1 MQLMSLKCP
10 NCNAL
15 VEQTEEG
22 KFHCASCGTSFLA
35 DYDREDVEFERIKTE
50 AEIRKRQLDLAEK
63 RMENGPA
70 GAAMHRPVQKS
81 RAISIAIIVFIAFM
95 LLIGAISAVFAI
107 QRMAASSAA
116 SRQREEQRE
125 KEQEEKRK
133 QQEEEQ
139 KRRKEEEERRK
150 EEEKQALLASY
161 KVTPEELMADP
172 FFTENAQAAMLAQ
185 VKDNTDLF
193 YTNWVLTEVEY
204 LTSYIFYAK
213 DDNERKHNYVVS
225 VYRVQWDKVFDDHV
239 DHYVMYDGACLN
251 NVSKNQDGTIKT
263 DYVPHELTY
272 NSELVANQ
280 FLSGYTELD
289 QLIRREVYGNADYDY
304 VEFDFGIGA
313 EAAEDSGET
322 EPVAEAEE

>member
-22 KFHCASCGTSFLA
+22 KFHCDSCGTSFLA
-35 DYDREDVEFERIKTE
+35 DYDREDVEYARIKTE
-50 AEIRKRQLDLAEK
+50 AEIKKRQLDLAEK
-63 RMENGPA
+63 RMESGQT
-70 GAAMHRPVQKS
+70 GAAARRPIRNT
-81 RAISIAIIVFIAFM
+81 RAISIGIIVFVVFM
-95 LLIGAISAVFAI
+95 VFIGIISTMFGMR
-107 QRMAASSAA
+107 RMAESSAA

-139 KRRKEEEERRK
+139 QRRKEEEERRK

-172 FFTENAQAAMLAQ
+172 FFTENAQAAIETQ

-193 YTNWVLTEVEY
+193 YTNWVLTGIEY

-213 DDNERKHNYVVS
+213 DDNARKHNYVVS
-225 VYRVQWDKVFDDHV
+225 IYRVSWDKVFDDRV
-239 DHYVMYDGACLN
+239 EHYVMYDGACLN

-263 DYVPHELTY
+263 DYVSHELTY

-280 FLSGYTELD
+280 FLSGYTDLD
-289 QLIRREVYGNADYDY
+289 RLIRREVYGNADYDY
-304 VEFDFGIGA
+304 VEFDFQSGA
-313 EAAEDSGET
+313 EASEDNG
-322 EPVAEAEE
+322 EAEE